1 MLARIG
7 PPMEII
13 RHDAMRVLA
22 NPGVQSFQLLSPA
35 NSSSAR
41 VTITRVVLE
50 PGAVNARHSHAG
62 AEQVWVAL
70 RGEGRILL
78 ADEATLDFAKG
89 DVVRFEA
96 DEIHGLQNTG
106 PAPFEYLSVT
116 APPLDFRAAYATE
129 RAAGT

>member
-1 MLARIG
+1 
-7 PPMEII
+7 MEII

-50 PGAVNARHSHAG
+50 PGAVNARHRHAA
-62 AEQVWVAL
+62 AEQIWIAL

-78 ADEATLDFAKG
+78 ADEATLEFAEG
-89 DVVRFEA
+89 DVVRFE
-96 DEIHGLQNTG
+96 DGESHGLHNTG

-129 RAAGT
+129 RVAGN